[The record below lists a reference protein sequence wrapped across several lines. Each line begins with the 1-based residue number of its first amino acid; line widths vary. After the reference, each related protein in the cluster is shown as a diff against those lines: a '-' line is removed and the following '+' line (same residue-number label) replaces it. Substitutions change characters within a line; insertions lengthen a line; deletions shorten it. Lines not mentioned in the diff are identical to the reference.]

1 MASRDMA
8 SRDMASRD
16 LASRDIASRDL
27 ASRDLASRDMS
38 SGAGLLDDLD
48 PAQRAAVTTEGQPL
62 CILAGAGSGKTRVLT
77 RRIAY
82 RAATGSLLPAHVLAL
97 TFTRRAATELN
108 RRLVAVGVRDRVAAG
123 TFHATAWAQL
133 RGLWADR
140 GEWAP
145 TLLDQKVRVLH
156 ALLPR
161 RGGGEIASADVAA
174 EIEWAKAR
182 MIDPDA
188 YQAAV
193 AASGRR
199 PPLPAD
205 AIASVYDRYE
215 TEKQRRRLVDFDD
228 LVLLCAEALETDTGF
243 AAAQRWRFRHLF
255 VDEFQDV
262 NPAQQ
267 RLVEGWRGGRPD
279 LCVVGDPDQAIY
291 AWNGAD
297 PSYLTGFGSRL
308 AGATVVH
315 LDRNY
320 RSSPQILAVANAVLD
335 TRRAPGALD
344 LRPTLAAGVNP
355 DVIAFPTDADEA
367 AGVARALRR
376 HHGSGR
382 PWCEQAV
389 LARTRA
395 QLVIFEEALRATGVP
410 CRLRG
415 TASFLARPEVAESVA
430 DLRRRPP
437 GSPLAAA
444 VADLRLAA
452 RSLIPAG
459 GTGADA
465 GELEAPGELEMAEA
479 DEGSTS
485 GPAAERQASLQ
496 ELVRMMGEQLA
507 LDPRAPVGGFLSWL
521 TAALR
526 GDNPVAGGDAVTLS
540 TFHAA
545 KGLEWPVVFLTGLEQ
560 GLVPVGRAA
569 TPEARAEER
578 RLFYVAITRAQR
590 ELHCSWAERRRF
602 GTHTMAR
609 SPSPWLATVEAV
621 VESLAASASAA
632 TAEGGT
638 TDWREHLDR
647 SRTQVRGPATGAQMR
662 GPASGARAR
671 GSTSGARARGSTS
684 GARARG
690 SNGVD
695 VGERADP
702 AMLAALRSWRAG
714 AARAAGVPAFV
725 VLHDATLAVVAEAR
739 PGDRG
744 ALLALP
750 GVGPVKADR
759 YGEALLAVVAAVGAA

>member
-1 MASRDMA
+1 
-8 SRDMASRD
+8 
-16 LASRDIASRDL
+16 
-27 ASRDLASRDMS
+27 MS
-38 SGAGLLDDLD
+38 FSGATPEGAPGDHPLLHGLD
-48 PAQRAAVTTEGQPL
+48 PAQREAVTTQGQPL

-82 RAATGSLLPAHVLAL
+82 RAATGALLPSHVLAL

-108 RRLVAVGVRDRVAAG
+108 RRLVTVGVRDQVAAG

-140 GEWAP
+140 DERAP

-161 RGGGEIASADVAA
+161 RGSGEVAPADVAG

-182 MIDPDA
+182 MVGPDA
-188 YQAAV
+188 YATAVV
-193 AASGRR
+193 AAGRR
-199 PPLPAD
+199 PLLPAGV
-205 AIASVYDRYE
+205 IASIYARYE
-215 TEKQRRRLVDFDD
+215 DEKRRRRLVDFDD
-228 LVLLCAEALETDTGF
+228 LVILCAEALETDAGF

-262 NPAQQ
+262 NPAQH

-297 PSYLTGFGSRL
+297 PSYLTGFSARL
-308 AGATVVH
+308 EGATVVN
-315 LDRNY
+315 LDSNY

-344 LRPTLAAGVNP
+344 LRPTLAAGAVP
-355 DVIAFPTDADEA
+355 DVVAFPTDADEA

-376 HHGSGR
+376 HHGAGR
-382 PWCEQAV
+382 PWAEQAV

-395 QLVIFEEALRATGVP
+395 QLVIFEEALRAAGVP

-415 TASFLARPEVAESVA
+415 AVSFLARPEVAEVVA

-444 VADLRLAA
+444 IADVRLAA
-452 RSLIPAG
+452 RAADPSGAHASAG
-459 GTGADA
+459 GDAEMADAEAVSDTVVETGATGA
-465 GELEAPGELEMAEA
+465 GPGA
-479 DEGSTS
+479 
-485 GPAAERQASLQ
+485 AAERQASLQ

-507 LDPRAPVGGFLSWL
+507 LDPRAPVAGFLTWL

-526 GDNPVAGGDAVTLS
+526 GDNPDGSGDAVTLS

-560 GLVPVGRAA
+560 GLVPVGRAT

-578 RLFYVAITRAQR
+578 RLLYVALTRAQR

-602 GTHTMAR
+602 GAHTMAR
-609 SPSPWLATVEAV
+609 SASPWLATVEAV
-621 VESLAASASAA
+621 VDSLAGSASTAA
-632 TAEGGT
+632 AGP
-638 TDWREHLDR
+638 DWREHLDR
-647 SRTQVRGPATGAQMR
+647 SRAHVRGLTDGPRSR
-662 GPASGARAR
+662 GDSARTRGGSGTRTRAA
-671 GSTSGARARGSTS
+671 GC
-684 GARARG
+684 
-690 SNGVD
+690 VE

-739 PGDRG
+739 PGDRH

-750 GVGPVKADR
+750 GVGPVKAER
-759 YGEALLAVVAAVGAA
+759 YGEALLAVVANAGAA

>member
-1 MASRDMA
+1 MVPAPRRSESFGSKTAWGRTASGPGPTTRGSTFLSHPVGTVDAMLPGGVA
-8 SRDMASRD
+8 PDHTSAATPVDGPLGPD
-16 LASRDIASRDL
+16 
-27 ASRDLASRDMS
+27 
-38 SGAGLLDDLD
+38 GTGLLEGLD
-48 PAQRAAVTTEGQPL
+48 PAQRKAVTTEGQPL

-82 RAATGSLLPAHVLAL
+82 RAATGSVMPSHVLAL
-97 TFTRRAATELN
+97 TFTRRAASELN
-108 RRLVAVGVRDRVAAG
+108 RRLGALGVRDRVAAG

-133 RGLWADR
+133 RGLWSDR
-140 GEWAP
+140 EERAP

-161 RGGGEIASADVAA
+161 RGGTDISPADVAG

-182 MIDPDA
+182 MIGPEG
-188 YQAAV
+188 YEQAV
-193 AASGRR
+193 TASGRR
-199 PPLPAD
+199 PSLPAE
-205 AIASVYDRYE
+205 AMASVYDRYE
-215 TEKQRRRLVDFDD
+215 QEKRRRRLVDFDD
-228 LVLLCAEALETDTGF
+228 LVLLCAEALESDAGF

-262 NPAQQ
+262 NPAQY

-297 PSYLTGFGSRL
+297 PSHLTGFATRL
-308 AGATVVH
+308 PGATVVH

-320 RSSPQILAVANAVLD
+320 RSSPQIVAVANAVLD

-344 LRPTLAAGVNP
+344 LRPTLAAGAVP
-355 DVIAFPTDADEA
+355 DVATFPTDADEA
-367 AGVARALRR
+367 SGVARALRR
-376 HHGSGR
+376 HHGAGR
-382 PWCEQAV
+382 PWSEQAV

-395 QLVIFEEALRATGVP
+395 QLVIFEEALRAAGVP

-415 TASFLARPEVAESVA
+415 AACFLSRPEVAEAVA
-430 DLRRRPP
+430 DLRRHPP

-444 VADLRLAA
+444 VADLRLVT
-452 RSLIPAG
+452 RGS
-459 GTGADA
+459 
-465 GELEAPGELEMAEA
+465 EA
-479 DEGSTS
+479 DVAVSATPDGAESTAA

-507 LDPRAPVGGFLSWL
+507 LDPRAPVGGFVTWLS
-521 TAALR
+521 AALR
-526 GDNPVAGGDAVTLS
+526 GDDPDASGDAVTLS

-560 GLVPVGRAA
+560 GLVPVGRAT

-578 RLFYVAITRAQR
+578 RLLYVAVTRARR

-602 GTHTMAR
+602 GAHTMAR
-609 SPSPWLATVEAV
+609 TPSPWLATVEAV
-621 VESLAASASAA
+621 VESLSEPPALGPG
-632 TAEGGT
+632 EGT
-638 TDWREHLDR
+638 QWRDHLDR
-647 SRTQVRGPATGAQMR
+647 TRAHVRGLDGGRTSRSLGAIR
-662 GPASGARAR
+662 AGA
-671 GSTSGARARGSTS
+671 
-684 GARARG
+684 
-690 SNGVD
+690 GVE

-750 GVGPVKADR
+750 GVGPVKAER
-759 YGEALLAVVAAVGAA
+759 YGEALLAVVADGGGARAAL

>member
-1 MASRDMA
+1 MS
-8 SRDMASRD
+8 SRD
-16 LASRDIASRDL
+16 LASRDL
-27 ASRDLASRDMS
+27 ASRDLASRDLAP
-38 SGAGLLDDLD
+38 GLGLLDDLD
-48 PAQRAAVTTEGQPL
+48 PAQREAVTTEGQPL

-82 RAATGSLLPAHVLAL
+82 RAATGSLLPSHVLAL

-108 RRLVAVGVRDRVAAG
+108 RRLIAVGVRDRVAAG

-133 RGLWADR
+133 RALWADR

-145 TLLDQKVRVLH
+145 TLVDQKVRVLH

-161 RGGGEIASADVAA
+161 RSGAEIAPTDVAA

-182 MIDPDA
+182 MIGPDG
-188 YQAAV
+188 YETAV

-199 PPLPAD
+199 PPVPAD
-205 AIASVYDRYE
+205 AMATVYDRYE

-267 RLVEGWRGGRPD
+267 RLIEGWRGGRPA

-297 PSYLTGFGSRL
+297 PSYLTRFGARL

-335 TRRAPGALD
+335 TRRAHGALD
-344 LRPTLAAGVNP
+344 LRPTLAAGAIP

-367 AGVARALRR
+367 GGVARALRR
-376 HHGSGR
+376 HHGAGR
-382 PWCEQAV
+382 PWSEQAV

-395 QLVIFEEALRATGVP
+395 QLVLFEEALRAVGVP

-415 TASFLARPEVAESVA
+415 AASFLARPEVAEAVA

-444 VADLRLAA
+444 VADLRLATRA
-452 RSLIPAG
+452 LDPAG
-459 GTGADA
+459 TGGGVGAPEAA
-465 GELEAPGELEMAEA
+465 G
-479 DEGSTS
+479 DEPAS
-485 GPAAERQASLQ
+485 GDPAAERRASLQ
-496 ELVRMMGEQLA
+496 ELARMMGEHLA
-507 LDPRAPVGGFLSWL
+507 LDPRAPIGGFLTWL

-526 GDNPVAGGDAVTLS
+526 GDNPEAGGDAVTLS

-590 ELHCSWAERRRF
+590 QLHCSWAERRRF
-602 GTHTMAR
+602 GAHTMTR

-621 VESLAASASAA
+621 VDSLGASGSAVA
-632 TAEGGT
+632 GGT
-638 TDWREHLDR
+638 ADWRQHLDR
-647 SRTQVRGPATGAQMR
+647 SRARVRGPAGGIRGLGGA
-662 GPASGARAR
+662 GGARAR
-671 GSTSGARARGSTS
+671 DCV
-684 GARARG
+684 
-690 SNGVD
+690 GVD
-695 VGERADP
+695 IGERADP

-739 PGDRG
+739 PGDRS

-750 GVGPVKADR
+750 GVGPVKVDR
-759 YGEALLAVVAAVGAA
+759 YGEALLAVVAAASVA